1 MSSLEK
7 DCRCL
12 REERDELLRERDEG
26 ASHVAQLIERL
37 ECIEQRAPASAQD
50 CDTTKQILENDV

>member
-26 ASHVAQLIERL
+26 ASYVAQLIKKL
-37 ECIEQRAPASAQD
+37 ECIEQRAPVTAQN
-50 CDTTKQILENDV
+50 CHTTQQINDV